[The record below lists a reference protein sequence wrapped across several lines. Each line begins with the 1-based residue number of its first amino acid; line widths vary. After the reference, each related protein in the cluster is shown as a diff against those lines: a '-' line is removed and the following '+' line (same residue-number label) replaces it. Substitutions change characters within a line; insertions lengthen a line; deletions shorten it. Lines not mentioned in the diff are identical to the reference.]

1 MFRKAGGLDVV
12 VHVGIVFSCEL
23 VHPIVPLLGGHVC
36 VAALRRH
43 VAIEGDGDE
52 DRIASSTKVGGR
64 AEQSRTLDGALY
76 R

>member
-1 MFRKAGGLDVV
+1 MFRKAGGLGVV

-23 VHPIVPLLGGHVC
+23 VHPIVPLLGGHEC

-52 DRIASSTKVGGR
+52 DRIAS
-64 AEQSRTLDGALY
+64 
-76 R
+76 